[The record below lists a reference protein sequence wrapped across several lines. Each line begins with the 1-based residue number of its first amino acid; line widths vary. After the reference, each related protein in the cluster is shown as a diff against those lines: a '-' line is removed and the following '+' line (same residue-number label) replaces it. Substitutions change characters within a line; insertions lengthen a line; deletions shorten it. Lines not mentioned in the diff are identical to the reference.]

1 MSIRLPRGLMA
12 GVSGFRGRVGE
23 VFTPELAAG
32 LAAGYGDFLADEGE
46 AGPVVV
52 GRDSRTSGPMLAGAA
67 AAGLVSVG
75 RRVIDLGVAPT
86 PTTLLAAA
94 EAGAAGAIAVTASH
108 NPAEW
113 NAFKFATRDGAFLSP
128 DRMERFLAALAEGA
142 PARAAWDALPAVE
155 RDEGAGRRHVDRVLA
170 LPQLDAGRVRRAGF
184 RVALDCVHGAG
195 GVVVPELLE
204 RLGCDVR
211 AIGLEPHGR
220 FPRDPEPTAANL
232 GDLAELTASSGAAA
246 GLAVDPDADR
256 LALVDETGRPLGE
269 DLTLALAADV
279 VLRGSPGAV
288 VANLSTSRV
297 VEDVARAHG
306 CPLVRAPVG
315 EANVAWRMKQEDA
328 VVGGEGN
335 GGVILPGLH
344 FTRDALAGAALV
356 LQFLAADPGAAL
368 SERVGRLP
376 AYAIVKKK
384 TRTCRD
390 SLPAAFEAIRRELPP
405 GGEANYDDGLRID
418 WPGRREW
425 LHVRPSGT
433 EPVVRLIAESPAPGD
448 RAREL
453 VSRAEESL
461 LRGAG
466 G

>member
-1 MSIRLPRGLMA
+1 MSIRLPSGLMV
-12 GVSGFRGRVGE
+12 GVSGFRGRVGD
-23 VFTPELAAG
+23 VFTPELAVR
-32 LAAGYGDFLADEGE
+32 LAAAYGDFLAGEGE

-67 AAGLVSVG
+67 KAGLVSVG
-75 RRVIDLGVAPT
+75 RRVIDLGVVPT
-86 PTTLLAAA
+86 PTALLATAD
-94 EAGAAGAIAVTASH
+94 AGAAGAVVVTASH

-128 DRMERFLAALAEGA
+128 NRMKRFLAVLTERA
-142 PARAAWDALPAVE
+142 PVRAAWDALAVVE
-155 RDEGAGRRHVDRVLA
+155 RDDGAGRRHVDRVLA
-170 LPQLDAGRVRRAGF
+170 LPQVDVARVRRAGL
-184 RVALDCVHGAG
+184 RIALDCVHGAG
-195 GVVVPELLE
+195 GVVAPELLA

-232 GDLAELTASSGAAA
+232 GELAELTVSSGAAA

-256 LALVDETGRPLGE
+256 LSLVDETGRPLGE
-269 DLTLALAADV
+269 DMTLALAADV
-279 VLRGSPGAV
+279 VLRRSPGTIV
-288 VANLSTSRV
+288 VNLSTSRV
-297 VEDVARAHG
+297 VEDVARTHG

-315 EANVAWRMKQEDA
+315 EANVAWRMKQEGA

-335 GGVILPGLH
+335 GGVILPELH
-344 FTRDALAGAALV
+344 LTRDALVGAALV
-356 LQFLAADPGAAL
+356 LQFLAADPEIFL

-376 AYAIVKKK
+376 AYEIVKKK
-384 TRTCRD
+384 TRLRQD
-390 SLPAAFEAIRRELPP
+390 SLPAAFEALRRDLPA
-405 GGEANYDDGLRID
+405 GGEANQDDGLRID
-418 WPGRREW
+418 WTDRREW

-433 EPVVRLIAESPAPGD
+433 EPVVRLIAESPAPGN

-453 VSRAEESL
+453 VFRAEESL
-461 LRGAG
+461 LRVVG